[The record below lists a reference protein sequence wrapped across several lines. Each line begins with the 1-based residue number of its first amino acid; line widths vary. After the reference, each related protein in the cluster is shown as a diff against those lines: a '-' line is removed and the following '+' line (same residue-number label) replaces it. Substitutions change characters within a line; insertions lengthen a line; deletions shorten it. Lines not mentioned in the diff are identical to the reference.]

1 MCGINILFNSDPE
14 AASQILRMNE
24 DLSHRGLR
32 KKVRSYFGGRVMLG
46 HVRLPI
52 QGLSDRWDHPQSW
65 MQWDGAFVGEVFNFK
80 ELDPEAESDLPVM
93 LKAWEKRGVQA
104 FRSFDGFWAAAF
116 IDNMKKRVYVITD
129 PLAKKPLYI
138 RFKPLA
144 ISSEIW
150 PLVNLGKVTPDLIYY
165 SSVAKWGY
173 AFDGSTPF
181 DEIKKIPA
189 GRCLAISQYGKMIAN
204 EQYWRWKYEEK
215 YQVSPSVDHLRSL
228 IKRAVERRL
237 VSDVPVS
244 LLLSG
249 GLDSTIIYKLVE
261 RQTHNFTVFH
271 IENNESEFLEEL
283 KIPSDVRLVHVIPAE
298 SVSMKDAF
306 RANQSPVDLGSVLP
320 QFEMG
325 RAVKADGFKVALS
338 GDGADELFGG
348 YQRAQEYDPQMSDIF
363 QELIYYHLPRLDHLM
378 MASMVELRCPF
389 LSTSVVDYALRIPW
403 DFRKKKE
410 MLKKAFKSIVPSRI
424 IDRAKV
430 PLKIPE
436 VRIDRVK
443 WRLSCIKFFREEV
456 ANYERR
462 RR

>member
-1 MCGINILFNSDPE
+1 MCGINLLFNSDLE

-24 DLSHRGLR
+24 DLSHRGIR
-32 KKVRSYFGGRVMLG
+32 KKIKSYFNGKVWLG

-52 QGLSDRWDHPQSW
+52 QGLSSRWDHPQSCGR
-65 MQWDGAFVGEVFNFK
+65 WDAAFVGEVFNFR

-93 LKAWEKRGVQA
+93 LKAWEKRGLRA

-116 IDNMKKRVYVITD
+116 IDNLKKQVYVITD

-150 PLVNLGKVTPDLIYY
+150 PLVNLGKVTRDLTYY

-189 GRCLAISQYGKMIAN
+189 GRCLILSQYGKMISN
-204 EQYWRWKYEEK
+204 EQYWSWRCEEK
-215 YQVSPSVDHLRSL
+215 YDAPNVKHLRSL
-228 IKRAVERRL
+228 IERAVKRRL

-249 GLDSTIIYKLVE
+249 GLDSTIVYKLVE
-261 RQTHNFTVFH
+261 QETHNFTVFH
-271 IENNESEFLEEL
+271 VENDESEFLEEL
-283 KIPSDVRLVHVIPAE
+283 KIPSNVKLIRVVPAE
-298 SVSMKDAF
+298 VTNMKDAF

-320 QFEMG
+320 QFAMG
-325 RAVKADGFKVALS
+325 RAVKAAGFKVALS

-348 YQRAQEYDPQMSDIF
+348 YQRAQEYDPQMSDVF
-363 QELIYYHLPRLDHLM
+363 QELIYYHLPRLDSLM
-378 MASMVELRCPF
+378 AASTVELRCPF

-403 DFRKKKE
+403 SMRRKKE
-410 MLKKAFKSIVPSRI
+410 MLKFAFKDLVPNRI
-424 IDRAKV
+424 LDREKV
-430 PLKIPE
+430 ALKIPE

-443 WRLSCIKFFREEV
+443 WRLDCIKFFREEV
-456 ANYERR
+456 ADYER
-462 RR
+462 